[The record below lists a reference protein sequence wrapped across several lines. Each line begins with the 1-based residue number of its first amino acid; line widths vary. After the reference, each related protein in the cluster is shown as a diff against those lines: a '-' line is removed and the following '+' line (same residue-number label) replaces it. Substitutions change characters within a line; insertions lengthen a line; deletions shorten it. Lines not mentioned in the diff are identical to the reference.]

1 MSEADATGKAPAVA
15 RAPVKA
21 LGVLETLGWAV
32 VGFVL
37 ANAAGTGLVY
47 VAFPEHMPSET
58 SLRYGGTLV
67 ALVTLITN
75 PVLVAFFA
83 LIARWRAGRGA
94 AAYLGL
100 TGFRL
105 RDLLVGVL
113 AIAALA
119 AVINTASWLAGLDI
133 VPSVQTDMFTSARA
147 DGWLLPLLLA
157 IVVVGP
163 IGEEVMFR
171 GFLFRGWVTLDQRGV
186 FAVIVITQLWT
197 AMHVQYDWYGMSQV
211 FLNGLV
217 LAWVRWRSGS
227 TTLTIVLH
235 VLINLE
241 STLETMLKLRW
252 LTFW

>member
-1 MSEADATGKAPAVA
+1 MSEVGAISESPAAVE
-15 RAPVKA
+15 RPPVKA
-21 LGVLETLGWAV
+21 LGVWETLGWAV
-32 VGFVL
+32 LGFAL
-37 ANAAGTGLVY
+37 ANAAGT
-47 VAFPEHMPSET
+47 VAYFALPVHMPSET
-58 SLRYGGTLV
+58 TVRYGGTLI
-67 ALVTLITN
+67 ALVTLVTN
-75 PVLVAFFA
+75 PVLVGFFA
-83 LIARWRAGRGA
+83 LIAHRRAGGA

-100 TGFRL
+100 IGFRL

-113 AIAALA
+113 AIAVLA
-119 AVINTASWLAGLDI
+119 AVINSVSWLVGLDI
-133 VPSVQTDMFTSARA
+133 VPAVQTDMFTSARA

-171 GFLFRGWVTLDQRGV
+171 GFLFRGWVRLEPHGV
-186 FAVIVITQLWT
+186 FAVIVITQLWA

-217 LAWVRWRSGS
+217 LAWMRWRSSS

-241 STLETMLKLRW
+241 STIETMLKLGW
-252 LTFW
+252 IGL